1 MRPKR
6 PERCFSSAARRAWGS
21 SEEDGEAGLCAL
33 ARAPAKDA
41 GTPGPTFSGKDEAV
55 PGPTFSGKKG
65 GAPGPVSPRWRRKNW
80 LRVGVQVRARKRET
94 RSATVMVIARA
105 RKKGPVTPA
114 IEMSGRNTTMGVMVE
129 PSRGTKSSRRAV
141 EMETKRD
148 WPASR

>member
-1 MRPKR
+1 MRPKK

-21 SEEDGEAGLCAL
+21 SEEEEDGEAGLCAL

-41 GTPGPTFSGKDEAV
+41 GTPGPTFSGEDEGV
-55 PGPTFSGKKG
+55 
-65 GAPGPVSPRWRRKNW
+65 PGPVSSRWRRKNW

-94 RSATVMVIARA
+94 RSAAVMVIARA
-105 RKKGPVTPA
+105 RKKEPVTPA
-114 IEMSGRNTTMGVMVE
+114 IEISGRKTTMGVMVE
-129 PSRGTKSSRRAV
+129 PRRGTKSSRRAV